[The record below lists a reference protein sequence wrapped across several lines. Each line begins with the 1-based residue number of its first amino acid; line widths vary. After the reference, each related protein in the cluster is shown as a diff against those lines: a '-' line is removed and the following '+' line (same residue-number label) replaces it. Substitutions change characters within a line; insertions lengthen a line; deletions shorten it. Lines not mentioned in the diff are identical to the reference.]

1 MLPLDAG
8 TVKRAQEGD
17 ADAFADIFN
26 ANRERVYA
34 ICLRMTSNAAEAE
47 DLMQDSFMQAFRRLS
62 TFRGDSALSTWLH
75 RVAVNTVLMHF
86 RKKAPHVISLDET
99 SEREGK
105 TLRRECGSRDGRL
118 SGTVERIALTRA
130 LKELPVGYR
139 NIYLLHDVHGYQHS
153 EIADRLGC
161 SVGNSKSQLH
171 KAKSKLRQA
180 LARDP
185 ARVETYGQESAAR
198 TPAL

>member
-17 ADAFADIFN
+17 VDAFADIFN